1 MAWRRPG
8 NKLLSEQMM
17 FSSLTQ
23 ICITRPEWVKTVIIL
38 TNTEGGTNDNIHC
51 SPPTTIRNFYDFKGF
66 TQVSLYIIHTWGC
79 YWGCMS
85 LDAVHISVKIISWPR
100 TTRKWILQIL
110 TSSEMRINIWR
121 GEYNDLGLLFRLW
134 ITLTSISHRYD
145 PYSFSST
152 HLNNDYTKSIAN
164 HWSFGSAIS
173 QVSIL
178 EGKYPPPNH
187 VVNNATWTLTNV
199 SRVHS
204 P

>member
-1 MAWRRPG
+1 MTTFTAHHQPQSAIFMTS
-8 NKLLSEQMM
+8 KDLLKYP
-17 FSSLTQ
+17 
-23 ICITRPEWVKTVIIL
+23 CILST
-38 TNTEGGTNDNIHC
+38 
-51 SPPTTIRNFYDFKGF
+51 
-66 TQVSLYIIHTWGC
+66 C

-121 GEYNDLGLLFRLW
+121 GEYNDLGFLFRLW
-134 ITLTSISHRYD
+134 ITLTSISHRHD

-152 HLNNDYTKSIAN
+152 HLNNDYIKSIAN

-178 EGKYPPPNH
+178 EGKYPPPNY